1 MIDQFLTY
9 ELKVAVLIA
18 VFYIFWRLLVANET
32 WHRLNRI
39 VLIAT
44 AIASFVLPL
53 CVITIHQTVE
63 VMPPAEI
70 PTVVEDFNSATH
82 ESGISNS
89 IQQVPVITE
98 PQKAFNWQQVLMLI
112 YIIGVVLLVARMLIS
127 IWRLHRMMA
136 HSELHPLIHGRWIA
150 VCDKVQQPFSW
161 WNTVFMNRKDFEEGA
176 TALLTHEL
184 GHIRLH
190 HSADVVLVELLT
202 ALQWFNPAMWMLR
215 ADLRTIHEYEADQQV
230 LSHGFNDIQ
239 YLQLLIRKAA
249 VQSGY
254 SLANGIS
261 NSALKKRV
269 IMIMK
274 PKSNHRQW
282 LRFAYLLPII
292 AVSLAMS
299 ARIQKDV
306 VVNLDSSEVTDDVTK
321 PLADDDRLIL
331 LIDDMDDLKK
341 VVAEKGKTRK
351 IKANLDFNDHFTQKG
366 MDGKTIIVHLPKG
379 TLYENDKDSKKIE
392 TDLDYAFHLPKGT
405 LYENDKD
412 SKKIETDLDY
422 AFPKGGFEW
431 RLNGN
436 SFDENNIPV
445 LHFMSLKKV
454 ENHWNGKKNV
464 VNLVTMSGQQLNE
477 IVVVDKAPSAN
488 EAADDKKFI
497 AKGVVYD
504 YDEAQPTPIVG
515 AVILVEGTKKGTVT
529 DREGKFQIEVSMGD
543 RITASYVGYESKT
556 IGVSKI
562 YSESSKSNE
571 YYIGLNKET
580 EADEQEKVYD
590 VVEQMPEFPGS
601 PYALYEFLARSI
613 QYPEEARKKSIQG
626 RVIVTFVVEKD
637 GSITNA
643 RVVKTL
649 DPLLDAEALRVINV
663 MPKWNPGKQN
673 GEPVRV
679 KYTVPVSFKLD
690 ATTSAERYVLEIDG
704 KVVDDSEIANIP
716 SGDIL
721 SMDVVPAQ
729 NGQPK
734 KIVITTKK
742 KQ

>member
-1 MIDQFLTY
+1 MMSLFLTY

-39 VLIAT
+39 VLLST
-44 AIASFVLPL
+44 ALASFVLPL

-63 VMPPAEI
+63 VMPPVADTLPL
-70 PTVVEDFNSATH
+70 PTDETAMPM
-82 ESGISNS
+82 ES
-89 IQQVPVITE
+89 VPIVTNTE
-98 PQKAFNWQQVLMLI
+98 TERPFNWLLPLTII
-112 YIIGVVLLVARMLIS
+112 YIIGVVVVLSKMLLSL
-127 IWRLHRMMA
+127 WRLHRMRA
-136 HSELHPLIHGRWIA
+136 ESKVHPLPDGYLMA
-150 VCDKVQQPFSW
+150 VCEKVSTPFSW
-161 WNTVFMNRKDFEEGA
+161 WNTVFMNHNDYEKG
-176 TALLTHEL
+176 TNALLTHEL
-184 GHIRLH
+184 GHLRLH
-190 HSADVVLVELLT
+190 HSADVLLVELLT

-230 LSHGFNDIQ
+230 ISHGFNDIQ

-249 VQSGY
+249 GQSGY

-269 IMIMK
+269 TMIMK

-292 AVSLAMS
+292 TVSLAMS
-299 ARIQKDV
+299 AKIQKDEV
-306 VVNLDSSEVTDDVTK
+306 VKLDSSEVTDDVTK

-379 TLYENDKDSKKIE
+379 TLYENDK
-392 TDLDYAFHLPKGT
+392 G
-405 LYENDKD
+405 

-464 VNLVTMSGQQLNE
+464 VNLVTKSSPQLSE

-504 YDEAQPTPIVG
+504 YDKAQPTPIVG

-580 EADEQEKVYD
+580 EADEPEKVYD
-590 VVEQMPEFPGS
+590 VVEQMPEFPGG
-601 PYALYEFLARSI
+601 PAVLYETLVKSI
-613 QYPEEARKKSIQG
+613 QYPEEARIKGAQG
-626 RVIVTFVVEKD
+626 RAIVTFVVEKD
-637 GSITNA
+637 GSISNA
-643 RVVKTL
+643 RVVKSV
-649 DPLLDAEALRVINV
+649 DPSLDAEALRVINT

-690 ATTSAERYVLEIDG
+690 AATPEEKYILEIDG
-704 KVVDDSEIANIP
+704 KEADDAEIANIP
-716 SGDIL
+716 PGDVV
-721 SMDVVPAQ
+721 SMNVVPAQ